1 MFETVDDVQK
11 RLQDQGYICGKGI
24 ATVVYLAA
32 KLHKP
37 VLVEGPAGVGKT
49 ELAKVVAQAL
59 ELPLIRLQ
67 CYEGLDESKALYEW
81 EYSKQLLYTQMLR
94 DMLNEV
100 VQGAKDLRQATE
112 RIAQQD
118 DVFFSERFI
127 VPRPLMRA
135 ITAEKQV
142 LLLVDE
148 VDKSDPEFEAFLL
161 EVLSDYTVSVPEI
174 GTFAARQIP
183 LVFLTS
189 NDTREMT
196 DALKRRCLHLH
207 IDFPNEEQE
216 LEILN
221 TKVPG
226 IDKRLAEDVVA
237 MVHRIRALDLKK
249 TPSISE
255 TLDWARALMALNA
268 ETLDAELVG
277 DTMNIILKYQGD
289 IHKAQSELNKML
301 ADKAAKQRAVAEQPA
316 VPAPTPAAVKKSV
329 LH

>member
-1 MFETVDDVQK
+1 MFDSVEDVQK
-11 RLQDQGYICGKGI
+11 GLLDQRYICNKNI
-24 ATVVYLAA
+24 ATVVFLAV

-49 ELAKVVAQAL
+49 ELGKVVAGAL
-59 ELPLIRLQ
+59 NLPMIRLQ

-94 DMLNEV
+94 DKIGEV
-100 VQGAKDLRQATE
+100 IAGASTLKEAAE
-112 RIAQQD
+112 RIGGQD

-127 VPRPLMRA
+127 VPRPLLKA
-135 ITAEKQV
+135 ITSERQV

-174 GTFAARQIP
+174 GTIQAVHLP

-189 NDTREMT
+189 NDAREMS
-196 DALKRRCLHLH
+196 DALKRRCLHLY
-207 IDFPNEEQE
+207 IDFPSEGEE
-216 LEILN
+216 LAILN
-221 TKVPG
+221 LKVPG
-226 IDKRLAEDVVA
+226 IDERLARDVVA
-237 MVHRIRALDLKK
+237 LIQRVRKLDLKK

-255 TLDWARALMALNA
+255 TLDWARAIIALNA
-268 ETLDAELVG
+268 DTLDAQLV
-277 DTMNIILKYQGD
+277 DETLSVILKHQGD
-289 IHKAQSELNKML
+289 IRKAQAELNKLL
-301 ADKAAKQRAVAEQPA
+301 AQKATEARAQAAQPIS
-316 VPAPTPAAVKKSV
+316 PSPPGVKKSV